1 MGWDSSREW
10 QSAQDVKAAMIRD
23 YTGDG
28 RRVLAHG
35 GQGKEFYLAL
45 ENSETNQRGIVLC
58 LIERW
63 EGEYGVKIIAETGH
77 PYYYGCPDKV
87 LKAAGPPKYESS
99 EAQKRAEDWRA
110 EVARQKARAK
120 RKFKQGD
127 AVTVYGKPY
136 TILNPAWTKTY
147 ATMRAPDGEVCK
159 ARIKNIE
166 LA

>member
-23 YTGDG
+23 FTGDG

-77 PYYYGCPDKV
+77 PYYYACPDKV

-120 RKFKQGD
+120 RKFNTGD
-127 AVTVYGKPY
+127 KVIVNGRPH
-136 TILNPAWTKTY
+136 TIVNPTWTKTF
-147 ATMRAPDGEVCK
+147 ATVRDEQGGLWK
-159 ARIKNIE
+159 TRIQNIE